1 MCGRYAESREASELG
16 DWFRVEE
23 LPSMELAP
31 RFNVAPTS
39 EVYIVVDEDKTRRLT
54 VARWGLIPSW
64 SSDASRASRM
74 INARSESV
82 ATKPSFRAAFRRRRC
97 VVPADG
103 YYEWRPTP
111 QGTSS
116 RKQPFYIYPRS
127 GEPLA
132 MAGLFEDWHGPHG
145 EMRTCTILTQEAVGP
160 VADIHDRMP
169 VEVPESWWE
178 RWLDPDL
185 EDAQGALEDIC
196 AQSRT
201 GVEAGSRDF
210 HPVSTRVNAPVNE
223 GADLITP
230 V

>member
-1 MCGRYAESREASELG
+1 
-16 DWFRVEE
+16 
-23 LPSMELAP
+23 
-31 RFNVAPTS
+31 
-39 EVYIVVDEDKTRRLT
+39 
-54 VARWGLIPSW
+54 
-64 SSDASRASRM
+64 M

-103 YYEWRPTP
+103 YYEWRPAP
-111 QGTSS
+111 DGAGS
-116 RKQPFYIYPRS
+116 RKQPFYIYPHS
-127 GEPLA
+127 GGPLA

-145 EMRTCTILTQEAVGP
+145 EMRTCTIVTQEAVGP

-223 GADLITP
+223 DADLITP

>member
-1 MCGRYAESREASELG
+1 MCGRYAASREASEIG
-16 DWFRVEE
+16 DWFQVEE
-23 LPSMELAP
+23 LPSSELAP

-74 INARSESV
+74 INARWESV

-103 YYEWRPTP
+103 YYEWRPAP
-111 QGTSS
+111 EGTGS

-145 EMRTCTILTQEAVGP
+145 EMRTCTIVTQEAVGP

-169 VEVPESWWE
+169 VDVPESWWE

-196 AQSRT
+196 VQSRT

-210 HPVSTRVNAPVNE
+210 YSVSTRVNAPVNE

>member
-1 MCGRYAESREASELG
+1 M
-16 DWFRVEE
+16 
-23 LPSMELAP
+23 
-31 RFNVAPTS
+31 
-39 EVYIVVDEDKTRRLT
+39 
-54 VARWGLIPSW
+54 IPSW

-103 YYEWRPTP
+103 YYEWRPAP
-111 QGTSS
+111 EGAGSPK
-116 RKQPFYIYPRS
+116 RPFYIYPRS

-178 RWLDPDL
+178 RWLDPHL

-196 AQSRT
+196 AQSRA

-223 GADLITP
+223 GPDLITP

>member
-1 MCGRYAESREASELG
+1 MCGRYAASRDASELG
-16 DWFRVEE
+16 DWYRVEE
-23 LPSMELAP
+23 LPSTELAP

-39 EVYIVVDEDKTRRLT
+39 EVYIVVDEDNTRRLT

-103 YYEWRPTP
+103 YYEWRPAP
-111 QGTSS
+111 EGAGS
-116 RKQPFYIYPRS
+116 RKQPFYIYPHS
-127 GEPLA
+127 GGPLA

-145 EMRTCTILTQEAVGP
+145 EMRTCTIMTQEAAGP

-210 HPVSTRVNAPVNE
+210 YPVSTRVNAPVNE

>member
-1 MCGRYAESREASELG
+1 
-16 DWFRVEE
+16 
-23 LPSMELAP
+23 
-31 RFNVAPTS
+31 
-39 EVYIVVDEDKTRRLT
+39 
-54 VARWGLIPSW
+54 
-64 SSDASRASRM
+64 
-74 INARSESV
+74 
-82 ATKPSFRAAFRRRRC
+82 
-97 VVPADG
+97 
-103 YYEWRPTP
+103 
-111 QGTSS
+111 
-116 RKQPFYIYPRS
+116 
-127 GEPLA
+127 

-145 EMRTCTILTQEAVGP
+145 EMRTCTIVTQEAVGP

-169 VEVPESWWE
+169 VDVPESWWK

-196 AQSRT
+196 VQSRT

>member
-1 MCGRYAESREASELG
+1 MCGRYAATREASELG

-23 LPSMELAP
+23 LPSTELAP

-64 SSDASRASRM
+64 SSDASSASRM

-103 YYEWRPTP
+103 YYEWRPTL
-111 QGTSS
+111 GGAGSC
-116 RKQPFYIYPRS
+116 RQPFYIYPR
-127 GEPLA
+127 GREPLA

-185 EDAQGALEDIC
+185 EDAQAALEDIC

-210 HPVSTRVNAPVNE
+210 HPVSKRVNAPVNE

>member
-1 MCGRYAESREASELG
+1 MCGRYAASREASEIG
-16 DWFRVEE
+16 DWFQVEE
-23 LPSMELAP
+23 LPSSELAP

-74 INARSESV
+74 INARWESV

-103 YYEWRPTP
+103 YYEWRPAP
-111 QGTSS
+111 EGTGS

-145 EMRTCTILTQEAVGP
+145 EMRTCTIVTQEAVGP

-169 VEVPESWWE
+169 VEVPESWWK

-196 AQSRT
+196 VQSRT

-210 HPVSTRVNAPVNE
+210 YSVSTRVNAPVNE

>member
-1 MCGRYAESREASELG
+1 MCGRYAASRDASELG
-16 DWFRVEE
+16 DWYRVEE
-23 LPSMELAP
+23 LPSTELAP

-39 EVYIVVDEDKTRRLT
+39 EVYIVVDEDNKRRLT

-103 YYEWRPTP
+103 YYEWRPAP
-111 QGTSS
+111 DGAAS
-116 RKQPFYIYPRS
+116 RKQPFYIYPHS
-127 GEPLA
+127 GGPLA

-145 EMRTCTILTQEAVGP
+145 EMRTCTIMTQEAAGP

>member
-1 MCGRYAESREASELG
+1 MCGRYAASREASEIG
-16 DWFRVEE
+16 DWFQVEE
-23 LPSMELAP
+23 LPSSELAP

-74 INARSESV
+74 INARWESV

-103 YYEWRPTP
+103 YYEWRPAP
-111 QGTSS
+111 EGTGS

-145 EMRTCTILTQEAVGP
+145 EMRTCTIVTQEAVGP

-169 VEVPESWWE
+169 VDAPESWWE

-196 AQSRT
+196 VQSRT

-210 HPVSTRVNAPVNE
+210 YSVSTRVNAPVNE

>member
-1 MCGRYAESREASELG
+1 MRWRLASLVGTHTSRQHSVHMFAHSQSSFLLG
-16 DWFRVEE
+16 TR
-23 LPSMELAP
+23 
-31 RFNVAPTS
+31 TS
-39 EVYIVVDEDKTRRLT
+39 TIV
-54 VARWGLIPSW
+54 
-64 SSDASRASRM
+64 
-74 INARSESV
+74 
-82 ATKPSFRAAFRRRRC
+82 
-97 VVPADG
+97 
-103 YYEWRPTP
+103 
-111 QGTSS
+111 
-116 RKQPFYIYPRS
+116 
-127 GEPLA
+127 
-132 MAGLFEDWHGPHG
+132 
-145 EMRTCTILTQEAVGP
+145 TQEAVGP
-160 VADIHDRMP
+160 MADIHDRMP

>member
-1 MCGRYAESREASELG
+1 MCGRYAASREASEIG
-16 DWFRVEE
+16 DWFQVEE
-23 LPSMELAP
+23 LPSSELAP
-31 RFNVAPTS
+31 R
-39 EVYIVVDEDKTRRLT
+39 
-54 VARWGLIPSW
+54 
-64 SSDASRASRM
+64 
-74 INARSESV
+74 
-82 ATKPSFRAAFRRRRC
+82 PSFRAAFRRRRC

-103 YYEWRPTP
+103 YYEWRPAP
-111 QGTSS
+111 EGTGS

-145 EMRTCTILTQEAVGP
+145 EMRTCTIVTQEAVGP

-169 VEVPESWWE
+169 VEVPESWWK

-196 AQSRT
+196 VQSRT

-210 HPVSTRVNAPVNE
+210 YSVSTRVNAPVNE

>member
-1 MCGRYAESREASELG
+1 VCGRYAASREASELA

-23 LPSMELAP
+23 LPSTELAP

-111 QGTSS
+111 DGTGS
-116 RKQPFYIYPRS
+116 RKQPFYIYPHS
-127 GEPLA
+127 GGPLA

-145 EMRTCTILTQEAVGP
+145 EMRTCAILTQEAVGP

-185 EDAQGALEDIC
+185 EDVQGALEDIC

>member
-1 MCGRYAESREASELG
+1 MCGRYAASREASEIG
-16 DWFRVEE
+16 DWFQVEE
-23 LPSMELAP
+23 LPSSELAP

-64 SSDASRASRM
+64 SSDA
-74 INARSESV
+74 
-82 ATKPSFRAAFRRRRC
+82 KPSFRAAFRRRRC

-103 YYEWRPTP
+103 YYEWRPAP
-111 QGTSS
+111 EGTGS

-145 EMRTCTILTQEAVGP
+145 EMRTCTIVTQEAVGP

-169 VEVPESWWE
+169 VDVPESWWE

-196 AQSRT
+196 VQSRT

-210 HPVSTRVNAPVNE
+210 YSVSTRVNAPVNE

>member
-1 MCGRYAESREASELG
+1 MCGRYAASREASELG

-23 LPSMELAP
+23 LPSTELAP

-64 SSDASRASRM
+64 SSDASSASRM

-111 QGTSS
+111 DGAGS
-116 RKQPFYIYPRS
+116 RTQPFYIYPR
-127 GEPLA
+127 GREPLA

>member
-1 MCGRYAESREASELG
+1 
-16 DWFRVEE
+16 
-23 LPSMELAP
+23 
-31 RFNVAPTS
+31 
-39 EVYIVVDEDKTRRLT
+39 
-54 VARWGLIPSW
+54 
-64 SSDASRASRM
+64 M

-103 YYEWRPTP
+103 YYEWRPAP
-111 QGTSS
+111 EGAGS

-145 EMRTCTILTQEAVGP
+145 EMRTCMILTQEAVGP

-178 RWLDPDL
+178 RWLDPHL
-185 EDAQGALEDIC
+185 EDPQGALEDIC

-201 GVEAGSRDF
+201 GVESGSRDF

-223 GADLITP
+223 GPDLITP

>member
-1 MCGRYAESREASELG
+1 MCGRYAASREASELG

-23 LPSMELAP
+23 LPSTELAP

-39 EVYIVVDEDKTRRLT
+39 EVYIVVDEDKSRRLT

-74 INARSESV
+74 INARSEFV

-111 QGTSS
+111 DGAGS
-116 RKQPFYIYPRS
+116 RKQPFYIYPR
-127 GEPLA
+127 GREPLA

-169 VEVPESWWE
+169 VEVPESWLE

-185 EDAQGALEDIC
+185 EDARGALEDIC

-210 HPVSTRVNAPVNE
+210 YPVSTRVNAPVNE

>member
-1 MCGRYAESREASELG
+1 MCGRYAASRDASELG
-16 DWFRVEE
+16 DWYRVEE
-23 LPSMELAP
+23 LPSTELAP

-39 EVYIVVDEDKTRRLT
+39 EVYIVVDEDNTRRLT

-103 YYEWRPTP
+103 YYEWRPAP
-111 QGTSS
+111 EGAGS
-116 RKQPFYIYPRS
+116 RKQPFYIYPQS
-127 GEPLA
+127 GGPLA
-132 MAGLFEDWHGPHG
+132 MAGLFEDWHGPDG
-145 EMRTCTILTQEAVGP
+145 EMRTCTIVTQEAVGP

-196 AQSRT
+196 AQSRR